1 MAMAVRSLAD
11 LITVSRASTAT
22 RVNPAG
28 LVEVVSANTARFDY
42 DPVTLLPMGLLV
54 EHSRTNLA
62 LRSEEFDQSFWTKVA
77 ATVTANAAI
86 SPDGTMNADKL
97 VEDTTNAIHYAAWT
111 PTVTVTPYSMSV
123 YAKAGERSWLRIGN
137 SSDSQQMAWFDVA
150 NGVVGTTSAGVTTR
164 ISSAGNGWY
173 RCSVSFTPVSATP
186 KTFSLMLGNANNSA
200 TYTGTAG
207 NGMFLWGAQ
216 LEAGAYPS
224 SYIPTT
230 TTTATRNADNI
241 SVGSDRFPD
250 FYNASAG
257 TFFAEIEFPAG
268 WVSVSNSRILGA
280 IAASSVSFLNCTG
293 PAGVQI
299 WNGTTALTKTSPT
312 DLAGRRAKIASAF
325 SGGGTDLAVTLDGL
339 APTTGT
345 SAGAFNNITALGLGA
360 SISGSLPLG
369 GWIRNVRYF
378 PRRFTNAELQ
388 ALTV

>member
-1 MAMAVRSLAD
+1 MAVRSLAD

-28 LVEVVSANTARFDY
+28 LVEVVAANTARLDY
-42 DPVTLLPMGLLV
+42 DPVTLLPRGLLV
-54 EHSRTNLA
+54 EDTRTNLF
-62 LRSEEFDQSFWTKVA
+62 LRSEEFGNGTWTKIA
-77 ATVTANAAI
+77 ATVTDNAAT
-86 SPDGTMNADKL
+86 SPDGTVDADKL
-97 VEDTTNAIHYAAWT
+97 VEDTSTAVHYVAVAF
-111 PTVTVTPYSMSV
+111 TVSVTTYTMSV
-123 YAKAGERSWLRIGN
+123 YAKAGERNWLRLSNGTDN
-137 SSDSQQMAWFDVA
+137 QAAWFDVA
-150 NGVVGTTSAGVTTR
+150 NGAVGVTYGAVTPRITSAG
-164 ISSAGNGWY
+164 GGWY
-173 RCSVSFTPVSATP
+173 RCSVTFTPSSAGG
-186 KTFSLMLGNANNSA
+186 KTLSMFLGSGNDVPSYA
-200 TYTGTAG
+200 GTAG

-216 LEAGAYPS
+216 LEVGAYPS

-230 TTTATRNADNI
+230 TATATRNADNI
-241 SVGSDRFPD
+241 SISGSRFTD
-250 FYNASAG
+250 FYNATAG

-299 WNGTTALTKTSPT
+299 WNGTTALTKSSATNFE
-312 DLAGRRAKIASAF
+312 GRRVKIASAF

-360 SISGSLPLG
+360 SVSGSLPLG

>member
-28 LVEVVSANTARFDY
+28 LVEVVSANTARLDY
-42 DPVTLLPMGLLV
+42 DPVTLLPRGLLV
-54 EHSRTNLA
+54 EDTRTNLA
-62 LRSEEFDQSFWTKVA
+62 LRSEEFDQGFWTKIA
-77 ATVTANAAI
+77 ATVTANAII
-86 SPDGTMNADKL
+86 SPDGTMDADKL
-97 VEDTTNAIHYAAWT
+97 VEDTTNAVHYAAWT

-123 YAKAGERSWLRIGN
+123 YAKAGERSWLRVGN
-137 SSDSQQMAWFDVA
+137 GSDTQVAWFDVA
-150 NGVVGTTSAGVTTR
+150 NGVVGATYGAVTAR

-173 RCSVSFTPVSATP
+173 RCSVSFTPLTAAA
-186 KTFSLMLGNANNSA
+186 KTFSLMLGDANNSA
-200 TYTGTAG
+200 VYTGVTG
-207 NGMFLWGAQ
+207 NGLFLWGAQ
-216 LEAGAYPS
+216 LEVGAYPS

-230 TTTATRNADNI
+230 TATATRNADNI
-241 SVGSDRFPD
+241 SISGSRFTD
-250 FYNASAG
+250 FYNATAG

-299 WNGTTALTKTSPT
+299 WNGTTALTKSSATNFE
-312 DLAGRRAKIASAF
+312 GRRVKIASAF

-360 SISGSLPLG
+360 SVSGSLPLG